1 MKRRA
6 IIAVVGMAGSGKS
19 IASRTLE
26 KNGLTKIRFG
36 DITDEALAQRGL
48 ARTEKNERKIREEI
62 RKKYGMA
69 AYALLNI
76 PRIEQALKKGS
87 VVIDGLYSW
96 EEFRLLKGRF
106 GKKIHV
112 IAVLASPG
120 IRYRRLANRKE
131 RPLTHEEAVGRDF
144 SEIERIGKAGPIAM
158 ADWNIFNEGKGIKA
172 LEGEV
177 KGIWKKIA
185 RS

>member
-1 MKRRA
+1 MKSRA

-19 IASRTLE
+19 IASRVFE
-26 KNGLTKIRFG
+26 KEGLTKIRFG
-36 DITDEALAQRGL
+36 DITDEVLARKGL
-48 ARTEKNERKIREEI
+48 GRTEKNERRVREEI
-62 RKKYGMA
+62 RKKQGMA

-96 EEFRLLKGRF
+96 EEFRLLKRRF
-106 GKKIHV
+106 GRRIHI
-112 IAVLASPG
+112 IAVHASSET
-120 IRYRRLANRKE
+120 RYKRLANRKE
-131 RPLTHEEAVGRDF
+131 RPLTHEEAVRRDF
-144 SEIERIGKAGPIAM
+144 REIERIGKAGPIAM

-177 KGIWKKIA
+177 EGIWKKIT